1 MSEHESIGATAPSEN
16 DVETLLQAA
25 MDTYVLAAMPKLR
38 GAIALLHQ
46 SEAYDTDEDVTA
58 AWSLLRSCLEDI
70 GRINEAVDV
79 AGTRYNAERKVGVQ
93 KLLGGMP

>member
-1 MSEHESIGATAPSEN
+1 MSEHESIGAAAPDTEQ
-16 DVETLLQAA
+16 DIETLLQAA

-58 AWSLLRSCLEDI
+58 AWSLLRSCLEDV
-70 GRINEAVDV
+70 GRINEAVDL
-79 AGTRYNAERKVGVQ
+79 AGTRYSAERKAGVQ
-93 KLLGGMP
+93 KLLERK